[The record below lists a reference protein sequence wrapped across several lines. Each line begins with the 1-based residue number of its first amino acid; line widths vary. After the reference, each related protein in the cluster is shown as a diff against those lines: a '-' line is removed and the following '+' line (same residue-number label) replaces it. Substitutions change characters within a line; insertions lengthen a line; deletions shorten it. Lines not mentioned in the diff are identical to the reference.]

1 MKTYVNK
8 PPLLWQYF
16 VLACFIFILY
26 NVFFI
31 LLCDNDGIML
41 IGIHLY
47 PLLCSLV
54 LNYLFSCFWIKK
66 ILLSDDK
73 IEIIYPTRFFCK
85 KHSLLYN
92 MITKVVYTDIGKEEN
107 HFIIYTKKANCH
119 HTIKSG
125 SIDDVKQTMQYFRDK
140 GIELEY
146 KLKNL
151 KDMKKYTND

>member
-1 MKTYVNK
+1 MKTYENK

-16 VLACFIFILY
+16 VLVCFIYILY

-31 LLCDNDGIML
+31 LLCDKDGIVL
-41 IGIHLY
+41 IGIHLC

-66 ILLSDDK
+66 MLLYDDK
-73 IEIIYPTRFFCK
+73 IEIIYPTRFFYK
-85 KHSLLYN
+85 KYTLSYN
-92 MITKVVYTDIGKEEN
+92 MITKVVFTDIGKEEN

-119 HTIKSG
+119 QTIKSG
-125 SIDDVKQTMQYFRDK
+125 SIDDVKQTMQFFRNK

-146 KLKNL
+146 KLIDS
-151 KDMKKYTND
+151 KDIKKYTND